1 VKKEQ
6 QKPGLLRPREWRE
19 RWLSENIQKILKNLP
34 TTPWVYQ
41 MKDDCGGV
49 MYVGK
54 AKSLRNRVLSYF
66 RDVNIWNQTPLN
78 PPFTGGSMP
87 LSPAKRQMVAK
98 IRDIE
103 IITCQTEVEALVLE
117 TNLIKHLS
125 PKYNILMKD
134 DKNLA
139 YLKFT
144 HSPVPELIKTRQRIR
159 DGGVYFGPFVSGVE
173 QSVRALRKI
182 FKIRNCRMKFVRL
195 EAPLIRGVGGLV
207 SEISEQTPFNSP
219 LSGGSSIQI
228 TDKAGK
234 TIPCMDYYIWLCP
247 APCLLKSDTLEQHEK
262 NISRAQSFLSGDTAE
277 VFAELTAEMQKK
289 AKNLEFEEAQEIKE
303 TLEALK
309 WLYEKQ
315 KVRDIIEW
323 DVDICLMY
331 EKYEKTYIWYTQIRS
346 NQIVWVFRYELWAQA
361 TDRDDIIVEFL
372 MRQYVN
378 NYELWIMNY
387 ELWDLPGLL
396 LLQNN
401 IIDEA
406 FIDFLQTKKIKV
418 EIPKIWPKKEI
429 IDFTLTQVREYAYKK
444 ELASLE
450 NKTLTR
456 EHMKNVLTTLGYPV
470 PMKWEI
476 VFECYDIS
484 HTDGHFTYASRV
496 CIVDGK
502 PDTGRYKK
510 YKIKT
515 LADGDIDDFASHRE
529 VMVRRTLEWLEQ
541 NNFPHLIIIDGG
553 KWQLSSAISWIQN
566 AKFKMQNDW
575 AMIQNSHYLES
586 WILNLESIKICSIAK
601 REEEI
606 FLPWEKNPVLFE
618 KWTPE
623 LMVLQ
628 KARDESHRFSITA
641 NKTARMKSMKKN
653 ILEEIPWIGPV
664 TRKKL
669 LKLAGSIDEIKN
681 VNMEDIQRIITK
693 SQLQILK
700 DHWII

>member
-1 VKKEQ
+1 
-6 QKPGLLRPREWRE
+6 
-19 RWLSENIQKILKNLP
+19 
-34 TTPWVYQ
+34 
-41 MKDDCGGV
+41 MKDESGGV

-54 AKSLRNRVLSYF
+54 AKNLRNRVKSYF
-66 RDVNIWNQTPLN
+66 DRTAE
-78 PPFTGGSMP
+78 
-87 LSPAKRQMVAK
+87 LSAAKKQMVAK

-103 IITCQTEVEALVLE
+103 LITCETEVEALVLE
-117 TNLIKHLS
+117 TNLIKHIS

-159 DGGVYFGPFVSGVE
+159 DGGLYFGPFVSGVE

-182 FKIRNCRMKFVRL
+182 FKIRNCRMKFAHIWQKL
-195 EAPLIRGVGGLV
+195 
-207 SEISEQTPFNSP
+207 T
-219 LSGGSSIQI
+219 I

-247 APCLLKSDTLEQHEK
+247 APCLLQSTNLDTHEK
-262 NISRAQSFLSGDTAE
+262 NISCAQSFLSGDTAE
-277 VFAELTAEMQKK
+277 VFAELTLEMQKK

-331 EKYEKTYIWYTQIRS
+331 EKYEKTYIGYTQIRA
-346 NQIVWVFRYELWAQA
+346 NQIVWVFRYEVWAQA

-372 MRQYVN
+372 MRQYVT
-378 NYELWIMNY
+378 NYEWWITND
-387 ELWDLPGLL
+387 ELWDLPDLL
-396 LLQNN
+396 LLQNP
-401 IIDEA
+401 IIDES
-406 FIDFLQTKKIKV
+406 FSSFLAEKKIKV

-456 EHMKNVLTTLGYPV
+456 EHMKNVLMALGYLIPE
-470 PMKWEI
+470 KWEI

-502 PDTGRYKK
+502 PDTSRYKK

-515 LADGDIDDFASHRE
+515 LQDGDIDDFASHRE

-541 NNFPHLIIIDGG
+541 DNFPHLIIIDGG
-553 KWQLSSAISWIQN
+553 KWQLSSAISGVKEWIWSFRHSDEGRIQN
-566 AKFKMQNDW
+566 PENWNTGSFVPQDDEITNIYSMPP
-575 AMIQNSHYLES
+575 
-586 WILNLESIKICSIAK
+586 ICSIAK

-606 FLPWEKNPVLFE
+606 FLPDKKVPILFE
-618 KWTPE
+618 KGTPE

-681 VNMEDIQRIITK
+681 IKLEEIEKICTK
-693 SQLQILK
+693 VQIDSLR
-700 DHWII
+700 DHGIF

>member
-1 VKKEQ
+1 
-6 QKPGLLRPREWRE
+6 
-19 RWLSENIQKILKNLP
+19 
-34 TTPWVYQ
+34 
-41 MKDDCGGV
+41 MKDESGGV

-54 AKSLRNRVLSYF
+54 AKNLRNRVKSYF
-66 RDVNIWNQTPLN
+66 DRTAE
-78 PPFTGGSMP
+78 
-87 LSPAKRQMVAK
+87 LSAAKKQMVAK

-103 IITCQTEVEALVLE
+103 LITCETEVEALVLE
-117 TNLIKHLS
+117 TNLIKHIS

-159 DGGVYFGPFVSGVE
+159 DGGLYFGPFVSGVE

-182 FKIRNCRMKFVRL
+182 FKIRNCRIKFAHIWQKL
-195 EAPLIRGVGGLV
+195 
-207 SEISEQTPFNSP
+207 T
-219 LSGGSSIQI
+219 I

-247 APCLLKSDTLEQHEK
+247 APCLLQSGNLETHEK

-277 VFAELTAEMQKK
+277 VFAELTLEMQKK

-323 DVDICLMY
+323 DVDICIMY
-331 EKYEKTYIWYTQIRS
+331 EKYEKTYIGYTQIRA
-346 NQIVWVFRYELWAQA
+346 NQIVWVFRYEVWAQA

-372 MRQYVN
+372 MRQYVT
-378 NYELWIMNY
+378 NYEWWITNY
-387 ELWDLPGLL
+387 EWWDLPDLL
-396 LLQNN
+396 LLQNP
-401 IIDEA
+401 IIDES
-406 FIDFLQTKKIKV
+406 FSSFLAEKKIKV

-456 EHMKNVLTTLGYPV
+456 EHMKNVLTTLGYPI
-470 PMKWEI
+470 PAKWEI

-502 PDTGRYKK
+502 PDTSRYKK

-515 LADGDIDDFASHRE
+515 LQDGDIDDFASHRE
-529 VMVRRTLEWLEQ
+529 VMMRRTLEWLEQ
-541 NNFPHLIIIDGG
+541 DNFPHLIIIDWG
-553 KWQLSSAISWIQN
+553 KGQLSSAISGVKEGIWINQHQSLVPSSRTKWSETECSV
-566 AKFKMQNDW
+566 A
-575 AMIQNSHYLES
+575 IQAPENTEHGLLRASQWQIQS
-586 WILNLESIKICSIAK
+586 PPICSIAK

-606 FLPWEKNPVLFE
+606 FLPGEKNPILFE
-618 KWTPE
+618 KGTPE

-653 ILEEIPWIGPV
+653 ILEEIPWIWPV

-681 VNMEDIQRIITK
+681 IKLEEIEKICTKVQIEALRDHGII
-693 SQLQILK
+693 
-700 DHWII
+700 

>member
-1 VKKEQ
+1 MKKE
-6 QKPGLLRPREWRE
+6 LLK
-19 RWLSENIQKILKNLP
+19 NIEKILKNLP
-34 TTPWVYQ
+34 QTPWVYQ
-41 MKDDCGGV
+41 MKDESGGV

-54 AKSLRNRVLSYF
+54 AKNLKNRVRSYF
-66 RDVNIWNQTPLN
+66 DRTSEL
-78 PPFTGGSMP
+78 TA
-87 LSPAKRQMVAK
+87 AKKQMVAK

-103 IITCQTEVEALVLE
+103 LITCQTEVEALVLE
-117 TNLIKHLS
+117 TNLIKHIS

-182 FKIRNCRMKFVRL
+182 FKIRNCRMKFANIWQNL
-195 EAPLIRGVGGLV
+195 
-207 SEISEQTPFNSP
+207 T
-219 LSGGSSIQI
+219 I

-247 APCLLKSDTLEQHEK
+247 APCLLTPESLAKHADNIEQAHT
-262 NISRAQSFLSGDTAE
+262 FLSGDTVR
-277 VFAELTAEMQKK
+277 VFAELTAEMQRK
-289 AKNLEFEEAQEIKE
+289 AKNLEFEDAQEIKE

-331 EKYEKTYIWYTQIRS
+331 EKYDKTYIGYTQIRM
-346 NQIVWVFRYELWAQA
+346 NQIVWVFRYEV
-361 TDRDDIIVEFL
+361 DIHASDKDEVIPEFL
-372 MRQYVN
+372 MRQYIGSEEWRIKN
-378 NYELWIMNY
+378 EELG
-387 ELWDLPGLL
+387 DTPDLL
-396 LLQNN
+396 LLQNS
-401 IIDEA
+401 IDDES
-406 FIDFLQTKKIKV
+406 FGEFLSAHKIRV
-418 EIPKIWPKKEI
+418 EVPKIWPKKEI

-456 EHMKNVLTTLGYPV
+456 EHMKNVLITLGYEIPA
-470 PMKWEI
+470 KWEI

-502 PDTGRYKK
+502 PDTSRYKK

-515 LADGDIDDFASHRE
+515 LQDGDIDDFASHRE
-529 VMVRRTLEWLEQ
+529 VMMRRTLEWLGQ
-541 NNFPHLIIIDGG
+541 DNFPHLIIIDWG
-553 KWQLSSAISWIQN
+553 KGQLSSAVSGVNEGIW
-566 AKFKMQNDW
+566 KFSQEGENMNRID
-575 AMIQNSHYLES
+575 IPP
-586 WILNLESIKICSIAK
+586 ICSIAK

-606 FLPWEKNPVLFE
+606 FLPGEKNPILFE
-618 KWTPE
+618 KGTPE

-653 ILEEIPWIGPV
+653 ILEEIPWIWPV

-669 LKLAGSIDEIKN
+669 LKLAGSVDEIKN
-681 VNMEDIQRIITK
+681 IKLEEIEKICTK
-693 SQLQILK
+693 SQTQTLR
-700 DHWII
+700 DHWIL

>member
-1 VKKEQ
+1 MKKEENKQTQKSSPLRGAPLQ
-6 QKPGLLRPREWRE
+6 QELLDR
-19 RWLSENIQKILKNLP
+19 ILNNLAQ
-34 TTPWVYQ
+34 TPWVYQ
-41 MKDDCGGV
+41 MKDESGGV

-54 AKSLRNRVLSYF
+54 AKNLRNRVKSYF
-66 RDVNIWNQTPLN
+66 DRT
-78 PPFTGGSMP
+78 TE
-87 LSPAKRQMVAK
+87 LSAAKKQMVAK
-98 IRDIE
+98 ICDIE

-117 TNLIKHLS
+117 TNLIKHIS

-144 HSPVPELIKTRQRIR
+144 NSPVPELIKTRQRIR
-159 DGGVYFGPFVSGVE
+159 DGGLYFGPFVSGVE

-182 FKIRNCRMKFVRL
+182 FKIRNCRMKFTKTQSL
-195 EAPLIRGVGGLV
+195 SSWGTKDLPQKEADSSYRRNDKSGV
-207 SEISEQTPFNSP
+207 I
-219 LSGGSSIQI
+219 I
-228 TDKAGK
+228 TDKAWK
-234 TIPCMDYYIWLCP
+234 SIPCMDYYIWLCP
-247 APCLLKSDTLEQHEK
+247 APCLLQSTSLETHEK
-262 NISRAQSFLSGDTAE
+262 NISHAKRFLSGDTAE
-277 VFAELTAEMQKK
+277 VFAELTLEMQKK
-289 AKNLEFEEAQEIKE
+289 ARNLEFEEAQEIKE

-331 EKYEKTYIWYTQIRS
+331 EKYEKIYIWYTQIRA
-346 NQIVWVFRYELWAQA
+346 NKIIWVFRYEVWAQA
-361 TDRDDIIVEFL
+361 TDREDIIVEFL
-372 MRQYVN
+372 MRQYVT
-378 NYELWIMNY
+378 NYEWWMMNY
-387 ELWDLPGLL
+387 ELWDLPSLL
-396 LLQNN
+396 LVQNT
-401 IIDEA
+401 IIDES
-406 FIDFLQTKKIKV
+406 FSSFLAEKKIKV
-418 EIPKIWPKKEI
+418 EIPRIWPKKEI

-444 ELASLE
+444 ELASLG

-456 EHMKNVLTTLGYPV
+456 EHMKNVLSTLGYPI
-470 PMKWEI
+470 PEKGEI

-502 PDTGRYKK
+502 PDTSRYKK

-515 LADGDIDDFASHRE
+515 LQDWDIDDFASHRE
-529 VMVRRTLEWLEQ
+529 VMIRRTLEGLELS
-541 NNFPHLIIIDGG
+541 NFPHLIIIDGG

-575 AMIQNSHYLES
+575 VMLQNSHYLES

-606 FLPWEKNPVLFE
+606 FLPDNKTPILFE
-618 KWTPE
+618 KGTPE

-641 NKTARMKSMKKN
+641 NKTARVKSMKKN

-669 LKLAGSIDEIKN
+669 LKLAGSVDEIKN
-681 VNMEDIQRIITK
+681 IKLEEIEKICTK
-693 SQLQILK
+693 LQIESLR
-700 DHWII
+700 DHWIL

>member
-1 VKKEQ
+1 
-6 QKPGLLRPREWRE
+6 
-19 RWLSENIQKILKNLP
+19 
-34 TTPWVYQ
+34 
-41 MKDDCGGV
+41 
-49 MYVGK
+49 VGK
-54 AKSLRNRVLSYF
+54 AKNLRNRVKSYF
-66 RDVNIWNQTPLN
+66 DRT
-78 PPFTGGSMP
+78 TE
-87 LSPAKRQMVAK
+87 LSAAKKQMVAK

-103 IITCQTEVEALVLE
+103 IITCSSEVEALVLE
-117 TNLIKHLS
+117 TNLIKHIS

-159 DGGVYFGPFVSGVE
+159 DGGVYFGPFVSWVE
-173 QSVRALRKI
+173 QSVRALRRI
-182 FKIRNCRMKFVRL
+182 FKIRNCRMKFAKTPFVKGDKGDFFSEKNPQSSASL
-195 EAPLIRGVGGLV
+195 QTAPLQKEL
-207 SEISEQTPFNSP
+207 
-219 LSGGSSIQI
+219 SIQI
-228 TDKAGK
+228 TDKAWK

-247 APCLLKSDTLEQHEK
+247 APCLLQSTNLETHEK
-262 NISRAQSFLSGDTAE
+262 NISRAHSFLSGDTAE
-277 VFAELTAEMQKK
+277 VFAELTLDMQKK
-289 AKNLEFEEAQEIKE
+289 SKNLEFEEAQEIKE

-315 KVRDIIEW
+315 KVRDIIDG
-323 DVDICLMY
+323 DVDIFLMY
-331 EKYEKTYIWYTQIRS
+331 EKYEKTYIGYTQIRA
-346 NQIVWVFRYELWAQA
+346 NQIVWVFRYEVWAQA

-372 MRQYVN
+372 MRQYVVN
-378 NYELWIMNY
+378 EA
-387 ELWDLPGLL
+387 LWDCPDLL
-396 LLQNN
+396 LLQSELQ
-401 IIDEA
+401 DEA
-406 FIDFLQTKKIKV
+406 FIEFLKGQKIKV

-456 EHMKNVLTTLGYPV
+456 EHMKNVLTTLGYDV
-470 PMKWEI
+470 PPKGEI

-502 PDTGRYKK
+502 PDTSRYKK

-515 LADGDIDDFASHRE
+515 LQDGDIDDFASHRE
-529 VMVRRTLEWLEQ
+529 VMMRRTLEWLELS
-541 NNFPHLIIIDGG
+541 NFPHLIIIDGG

-575 AMIQNSHYLES
+575 AMLQNSHYLES

-606 FLPWEKNPVLFE
+606 FLPDNKTPILFE
-618 KWTPE
+618 KGTPE

-641 NKTARMKSMKKN
+641 NKTARAKSMKKN

-669 LKLAGSIDEIKN
+669 LKLAGSIDGIRSMAIKELSKICN
-681 VNMEDIQRIITK
+681 VAQMEALRDHGII
-693 SQLQILK
+693 
-700 DHWII
+700 